1 MPSSRYVIWG
11 SELSPFTLKA
21 EVMCRWAGVD
31 FKLCPAQGR
40 LYENLSAIRRVH
52 GMRSGR
58 VRPDFPEPNKLDELP
73 MVPFLL
79 GEEGEHIFDSS
90 AMGEWLDRQHL
101 ADDRKLLPGDASTRF
116 AARIIDEYFDEFGL
130 YMAHHNRWVLSAR
143 DNDAGTRLAA
153 EFRSLV
159 PPGLRTVFADRFSAR
174 QVRRLPYLFSV
185 ASEKDEF
192 YGLAADRRPPARQG
206 FPPTH
211 DLLDAAFHR
220 MLERIEALLSEQDY
234 LLGSRFTIA
243 DASAYGQLAPN
254 LIDPSAAD
262 VIQLRAP
269 ATFAWLRRIARGDF
283 AGSAGRPAVTARH
296 EYLFEEI
303 GETFVPLMEQNEAA
317 YESEELRGANVYNE
331 AAFDSGDA
339 LYDGVLRDTPFRSV
353 VKTFQ
358 VRVWRSLQSEWSRL
372 DISERAVFPF
382 TCD

>member
-21 EVMCRWAGVD
+21 EAMCRWAGLE

-40 LYENLSAIRRVH
+40 LHENVSALRRVH
-52 GMRSGR
+52 RMRSGR
-58 VRPDFPEPNKLDELP
+58 LRPDFPEPNKLDEFP

-79 GEEGEHIFDSS
+79 GEQGENIFDSS
-90 AMGEWLDRQHL
+90 AMGEWLDRHYL
-101 ADDRKLLPGDASTRF
+101 ADDRKLLPQEPPARF

-143 DNDAGTRLAA
+143 DNDAGARLAR
-153 EFRSLV
+153 EFKTMV
-159 PPGLRTVFADRFSAR
+159 PPGFRTAFADRFSAR

-185 ASEKDEF
+185 ASETDEF
-192 YGLAADRRPPARQG
+192 YGLPADRRPPTRPG

-211 DLLDAAFHR
+211 ELLDGAFHR

-243 DASAYGQLAPN
+243 DASAYGQLAIN
-254 LIDPSAAD
+254 LFDPSAAD

-269 ATFAWLRRIARGDF
+269 ATFAWLRRISKGDM
-283 AGSAGRPAVTARH
+283 AGSTQRPAVTARH

-303 GETFVPLMEQNEAA
+303 GETFVPLMEQNETAF
-317 YESEELRGANVYNE
+317 ESEELQGASLYNE
-331 AAFDSGDA
+331 AAFDAGEA
-339 LYDGVLRDTPFRSV
+339 LYDGALRDIPFRSV

-358 VRVWRSLQSEWSRL
+358 VRVWRRLRSEWSQL
-372 DISERAVFPF
+372 GIDERAVFPF